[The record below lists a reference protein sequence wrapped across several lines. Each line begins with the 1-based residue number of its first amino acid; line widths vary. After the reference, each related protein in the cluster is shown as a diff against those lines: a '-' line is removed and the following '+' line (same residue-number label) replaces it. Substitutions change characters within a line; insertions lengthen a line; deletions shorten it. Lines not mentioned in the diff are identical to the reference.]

1 MTEKDN
7 QLTKDVTLVVVDEMV
22 SHIPG
27 LGLAW
32 NLSKALNEAGLKLRQ
47 QKALEW
53 VEMIRDNPAIF
64 VEDLLAQ
71 EDFQDG
77 FVFTLEKYIAE
88 RNQNKRIIIQK
99 IFTGFAGSE
108 QRVQFELERLLNTTS
123 IISVDAINLLAYID
137 KNIIPEMQADYEEH
151 NGQIIQKLSMKV
163 QDHLGDEKGEEYETN
178 QLRDTVAELIT
189 LGIFR
194 SWTESYNTIG
204 GGGSSLEYNL
214 TIYGT
219 HFLHYIR

>member
-1 MTEKDN
+1 MNIRSKHVAKKTA
-7 QLTKDVTLVVVDEMV
+7 LVVANEVVLYV
-22 SHIPG
+22 SG
-27 LGLAW
+27 LSLAW
-32 NLSKALNEAGLKLRQ
+32 NLSKALYGTGLELRQ

-53 VEMIRDNPAIF
+53 VEMIRDNPKIF
-64 VEDLLAQ
+64 SEQLLEQ

-88 RNQNKRIIIQK
+88 RNQDKRIIIQK

-137 KNIIPEMQADYEEH
+137 KNIIPEMQADYKEH

-163 QDHLGDEKGEEYETN
+163 QDHLGDKKGEEYETN